1 MLAVSVSLLRSRLA
15 VVDSETE
22 GMFLKALA
30 LDSNNG
36 AHFTSVFT
44 NR

>member
-1 MLAVSVSLLRSRLA
+1 MLAVSVSLLRFA

-22 GMFLKALA
+22 GMFLKTLA

-36 AHFTSVFT
+36 AYFTSVFT
-44 NR
+44 NG